1 MELLHNDRVDI
12 RLYSP
17 QALAFLGDAVYEILV
32 RERIVHKANMPVN
45 KLHLQA
51 VEQVRASYQSR
62 AYAVIEPMLDEEE
75 LAALKRGRNIS
86 SIKPPKNG
94 NMTDYRR
101 ATGLECLFGY
111 LYLQGKIERIN
122 QLFAEIESQLE
133 PNEETKAKQIEKSM
147 DGNFPSMLFLP
158 CFFKNQ

>member
-1 MELLHNDRVDI
+1 MLTTESLNNEKVDI

-32 RERIVHKANMPVN
+32 RERIVHRANMPVN

-51 VEQVRASYQSR
+51 VEQVRASYQSK
-62 AYAVIEPMLDEEE
+62 AYAVVEPVLTEEE
-75 LAALKRGRNIS
+75 LAALRRGRNIS

-94 NMTDYRR
+94 TMQDYRR

-111 LYLQGKIERIN
+111 LYLKGEIQRIN
-122 QLFAEIESQLE
+122 ELF
-133 PNEETKAKQIEKSM
+133 
-147 DGNFPSMLFLP
+147 
-158 CFFKNQ
+158 

>member
-1 MELLHNDRVDI
+1 MLTTESLNNEKVDI

-32 RERIVHKANMPVN
+32 RERIVHRANMPVN

-51 VEQVRASYQSR
+51 VEQVRASYQSK
-62 AYAVIEPMLDEEE
+62 AYAVVEPVLTEEE

-94 NMTDYRR
+94 TMQDYRR

-111 LYLQGKIERIN
+111 LYLKGEIQRIN
-122 QLFAEIESQLE
+122 E
-133 PNEETKAKQIEKSM
+133 
-147 DGNFPSMLFLP
+147 LFLTIEEHLE
-158 CFFKNQ
+158 QGE

>member
-1 MELLHNDRVDI
+1 MLTTESLNNEKVDI

-32 RERIVHKANMPVN
+32 RERIVHRANMPVN

-51 VEQVRASYQSR
+51 VEQVRASYQSK
-62 AYAVIEPMLDEEE
+62 AYAVVEPVLTEEE

-94 NMTDYRR
+94 TMQDYRR

-111 LYLQGKIERIN
+111 LYLKGEIQRIN
-122 QLFAEIESQLE
+122 E
-133 PNEETKAKQIEKSM
+133 
-147 DGNFPSMLFLP
+147 LFLMIEEHLELGE
-158 CFFKNQ
+158 

>member
-1 MELLHNDRVDI
+1 MLTTESLNNEKVDI

-32 RERIVHKANMPVN
+32 RERIVHRANMPVN

-51 VEQVRASYQSR
+51 VEQVRASYQSK
-62 AYAVIEPMLDEEE
+62 AYAVVEPVLTEEE

-94 NMTDYRR
+94 TMQDYRR

-111 LYLQGKIERIN
+111 LYLKGKIQRIN
-122 QLFAEIESQLE
+122 E
-133 PNEETKAKQIEKSM
+133 
-147 DGNFPSMLFLP
+147 LFLMIEEHLE
-158 CFFKNQ
+158 QGE

>member
-1 MELLHNDRVDI
+1 MLTTESLNNEKVDI

-32 RERIVHKANMPVN
+32 RERIVHRANMPVN

-51 VEQVRASYQSR
+51 VEQVRASYQSK
-62 AYAVIEPMLDEEE
+62 AYAVVEPVLTEEE

-94 NMTDYRR
+94 TMQDYRR

-111 LYLQGKIERIN
+111 LYLKGEIQRIN
-122 QLFAEIESQLE
+122 E
-133 PNEETKAKQIEKSM
+133 
-147 DGNFPSMLFLP
+147 LFLMIEEHLE
-158 CFFKNQ
+158 QGG

>member
-1 MELLHNDRVDI
+1 MLTTESLNNEKVDI

-32 RERIVHKANMPVN
+32 RERIVHRANMPVN

-51 VEQVRASYQSR
+51 VEQVKASYQSK
-62 AYAVIEPMLDEEE
+62 AYAVVEPVLTEEE

-94 NMTDYRR
+94 TMQDYRR

-111 LYLQGKIERIN
+111 LYLKGEIQRIN
-122 QLFAEIESQLE
+122 E
-133 PNEETKAKQIEKSM
+133 
-147 DGNFPSMLFLP
+147 LFLMIEEHLE
-158 CFFKNQ
+158 QGE

>member
-1 MELLHNDRVDI
+1 MLTTESLNNEKVDI

-32 RERIVHKANMPVN
+32 RERIVHRANMPVN

-51 VEQVRASYQSR
+51 VEQVRASYQSK
-62 AYAVIEPMLDEEE
+62 AYAVVEPVLTEEE
-75 LAALKRGRNIS
+75 LAALRRGRNIS

-94 NMTDYRR
+94 TMQDYRR

-111 LYLQGKIERIN
+111 LYLKGEIQKIGR
-122 QLFAEIESQLE
+122 AHV
-133 PNEETKAKQIEKSM
+133 
-147 DGNFPSMLFLP
+147 
-158 CFFKNQ
+158 

>member
-1 MELLHNDRVDI
+1 MLTTESLNNETVDI

-32 RERIVHKANMPVN
+32 RERIVHRANMPVN

-51 VEQVRASYQSR
+51 VEQVRASYQSK
-62 AYAVIEPMLDEEE
+62 AYAVVEPVLTEEE

-94 NMTDYRR
+94 TMQDYRR

-111 LYLQGKIERIN
+111 LYLKGEIQRIN
-122 QLFAEIESQLE
+122 E
-133 PNEETKAKQIEKSM
+133 
-147 DGNFPSMLFLP
+147 LFLMIEEHLE
-158 CFFKNQ
+158 QGE

>member
-1 MELLHNDRVDI
+1 MELLHNDRVDL

-133 PNEETKAKQIEKSM
+133 PNEETKAK
-147 DGNFPSMLFLP
+147 
-158 CFFKNQ
+158 

>member
-1 MELLHNDRVDI
+1 MLTTESLNNEKVDI

-32 RERIVHKANMPVN
+32 RERIVHRANMPVN

-51 VEQVRASYQSR
+51 VEQVRASYQSK
-62 AYAVIEPMLDEEE
+62 AYAVVEPVLTKEE

-94 NMTDYRR
+94 TMQDYRR

-111 LYLQGKIERIN
+111 LYLKGEIQRIN
-122 QLFAEIESQLE
+122 E
-133 PNEETKAKQIEKSM
+133 
-147 DGNFPSMLFLP
+147 LFLMIEEHLE
-158 CFFKNQ
+158 QGE

>member
-1 MELLHNDRVDI
+1 MLTTESLNNEKVDI

-32 RERIVHKANMPVN
+32 RERIVHRANMPVN

-51 VEQVRASYQSR
+51 VEPVRASYQSK
-62 AYAVIEPMLDEEE
+62 AYAVVEPVLTEEE

-94 NMTDYRR
+94 TMQDYRR

-111 LYLQGKIERIN
+111 LYLKGEIQRIN
-122 QLFAEIESQLE
+122 E
-133 PNEETKAKQIEKSM
+133 
-147 DGNFPSMLFLP
+147 LFLMIEEHLE
-158 CFFKNQ
+158 QGE

>member
-1 MELLHNDRVDI
+1 MLTTESLNNEKVDI

-32 RERIVHKANMPVN
+32 RERIVHRANMPVN

-51 VEQVRASYQSR
+51 VEQVRASYQSK
-62 AYAVIEPMLDEEE
+62 AYAVVEPVLTEEE

-86 SIKPPKNG
+86 SIKPPRNG
-94 NMTDYRR
+94 TMQDYRR

-111 LYLQGKIERIN
+111 LYLKGEIQRIN
-122 QLFAEIESQLE
+122 E
-133 PNEETKAKQIEKSM
+133 
-147 DGNFPSMLFLP
+147 LFLMIEEHLE
-158 CFFKNQ
+158 QGE

>member
-1 MELLHNDRVDI
+1 MLTTESLNNEKVDI

-32 RERIVHKANMPVN
+32 RERIVHRANMPVN

-51 VEQVRASYQSR
+51 VKQVRASYQSK
-62 AYAVIEPMLDEEE
+62 AYAVVEPVLTEEE

-94 NMTDYRR
+94 TMQDYRR

-111 LYLQGKIERIN
+111 LYLKGEIQRIN
-122 QLFAEIESQLE
+122 E
-133 PNEETKAKQIEKSM
+133 
-147 DGNFPSMLFLP
+147 LFLMIEEHLE
-158 CFFKNQ
+158 QGE

>member
-1 MELLHNDRVDI
+1 MLTTESLNNEKVDI

-32 RERIVHKANMPVN
+32 RERIVHRANMPVN

-51 VEQVRASYQSR
+51 VEQVRASYQSK
-62 AYAVIEPMLDEEE
+62 AYAVVEPVLTEEE

-94 NMTDYRR
+94 TMQDYRR

-111 LYLQGKIERIN
+111 LYLKGEIQRIN
-122 QLFAEIESQLE
+122 ELF
-133 PNEETKAKQIEKSM
+133 
-147 DGNFPSMLFLP
+147 
-158 CFFKNQ
+158 

>member
-1 MELLHNDRVDI
+1 MLTTESLNNEKVDI

-32 RERIVHKANMPVN
+32 RERIVHRANMPVN

-51 VEQVRASYQSR
+51 VEQVRASYQSK
-62 AYAVIEPMLDEEE
+62 AYAVVEPVLTEEE

-86 SIKPPKNG
+86 SIRPPKNG
-94 NMTDYRR
+94 TMQDYRR

-111 LYLQGKIERIN
+111 LYLKGEIQRIN
-122 QLFAEIESQLE
+122 E
-133 PNEETKAKQIEKSM
+133 
-147 DGNFPSMLFLP
+147 LFLMIEEHLE
-158 CFFKNQ
+158 QGE

>member
-1 MELLHNDRVDI
+1 MLTTESLNNEKVDI

-32 RERIVHKANMPVN
+32 RERIVHRANMPVN

-51 VEQVRASYQSR
+51 VEQVRASYQSK
-62 AYAVIEPMLDEEE
+62 AYAVLEPVLTEEE

-94 NMTDYRR
+94 TMQDYRR

-111 LYLQGKIERIN
+111 LYLKGEIQRIN
-122 QLFAEIESQLE
+122 E
-133 PNEETKAKQIEKSM
+133 
-147 DGNFPSMLFLP
+147 LFLMIEEHLE
-158 CFFKNQ
+158 QGE

>member
-1 MELLHNDRVDI
+1 MLTTENLNNEKVDI

-32 RERIVHKANMPVN
+32 RERIVHRANMPVH

-51 VEQVRASYQSR
+51 VEQVRASYQSK
-62 AYAVIEPMLDEEE
+62 AYAVVEPVLTEEE

-94 NMTDYRR
+94 TMQDYRR

-111 LYLQGKIERIN
+111 LYLKGEIQRIN
-122 QLFAEIESQLE
+122 E
-133 PNEETKAKQIEKSM
+133 
-147 DGNFPSMLFLP
+147 LFLMIEEHLE
-158 CFFKNQ
+158 QGE

>member
-1 MELLHNDRVDI
+1 MLTTESLNNEKVDI

-32 RERIVHKANMPVN
+32 RERIVHRANMPVN

-51 VEQVRASYQSR
+51 VEQVRASYQSK
-62 AYAVIEPMLDEEE
+62 AYAVVEAVLTEEE

-94 NMTDYRR
+94 TMQDYRR

-111 LYLQGKIERIN
+111 LYLKGEIQRIN
-122 QLFAEIESQLE
+122 E
-133 PNEETKAKQIEKSM
+133 
-147 DGNFPSMLFLP
+147 LFLMIEEHLE
-158 CFFKNQ
+158 QGE

>member
-1 MELLHNDRVDI
+1 MLTTESLNNEKVDV

-32 RERIVHKANMPVN
+32 RERIVHRANMPVN

-51 VEQVRASYQSR
+51 VEQVRASYQSK
-62 AYAVIEPMLDEEE
+62 AYAVVEPVLTEEE

-94 NMTDYRR
+94 TMQDYRR

-111 LYLQGKIERIN
+111 LYLKGEIQRIN
-122 QLFAEIESQLE
+122 E
-133 PNEETKAKQIEKSM
+133 
-147 DGNFPSMLFLP
+147 LFLMIEEHLE
-158 CFFKNQ
+158 QGE

>member
-1 MELLHNDRVDI
+1 MLTTESLNNEKVDI
-12 RLYSP
+12 RVYSP

-32 RERIVHKANMPVN
+32 RERIVHRANMPVN

-51 VEQVRASYQSR
+51 VEQVRASYQSK
-62 AYAVIEPMLDEEE
+62 AYAVVEPVLTEEE

-94 NMTDYRR
+94 TMQDYRR

-111 LYLQGKIERIN
+111 LYLKGEIQRIN
-122 QLFAEIESQLE
+122 E
-133 PNEETKAKQIEKSM
+133 
-147 DGNFPSMLFLP
+147 LFLMIEEHLE
-158 CFFKNQ
+158 QGE

>member
-1 MELLHNDRVDI
+1 MLTTESLNNEKVDI

-32 RERIVHKANMPVN
+32 RERIVHRANMPVN

-51 VEQVRASYQSR
+51 VEQVRASYQSK
-62 AYAVIEPMLDEEE
+62 AYAVVEPVLTEEE

-94 NMTDYRR
+94 TMQDYRR
-101 ATGLECLFGY
+101 ATGLECLYGY
-111 LYLQGKIERIN
+111 LYLKGEIQRIN
-122 QLFAEIESQLE
+122 E
-133 PNEETKAKQIEKSM
+133 
-147 DGNFPSMLFLP
+147 LFLMIEEHLE
-158 CFFKNQ
+158 QGE

>member
-1 MELLHNDRVDI
+1 MLTTESLNNEKVDI

-32 RERIVHKANMPVN
+32 RERIVHRANMPVN

-51 VEQVRASYQSR
+51 VEQVRASYQSK
-62 AYAVIEPMLDEEE
+62 AYAVVEPVHTEEE

-94 NMTDYRR
+94 TMQDYRR

-111 LYLQGKIERIN
+111 LYLKGEIQRIN
-122 QLFAEIESQLE
+122 E
-133 PNEETKAKQIEKSM
+133 
-147 DGNFPSMLFLP
+147 LFLMIEEHLE
-158 CFFKNQ
+158 QGE

>member
-1 MELLHNDRVDI
+1 MLTTESLNNEKVDI

-17 QALAFLGDAVYEILV
+17 QALAFLVDAVYEILV
-32 RERIVHKANMPVN
+32 RERIVHRANMPVN

-51 VEQVRASYQSR
+51 VEQVRASYHSK
-62 AYAVIEPMLDEEE
+62 AYAVVEPVLTEEE

-94 NMTDYRR
+94 TMQDYRR

-111 LYLQGKIERIN
+111 LYLKGEIQRIN
-122 QLFAEIESQLE
+122 E
-133 PNEETKAKQIEKSM
+133 
-147 DGNFPSMLFLP
+147 LFLMIEEHLE
-158 CFFKNQ
+158 QGE

>member
-1 MELLHNDRVDI
+1 MLTTESLNNEKVDI

-32 RERIVHKANMPVN
+32 RERIVHRANMPVN

-51 VEQVRASYQSR
+51 VEQVRASYQSK
-62 AYAVIEPMLDEEE
+62 AYAVVEPVLTEEE
-75 LAALKRGRNIS
+75 LAALRRGRNIS

-94 NMTDYRR
+94 TMQDYRR

-111 LYLQGKIERIN
+111 LYLKGGIQRIN
-122 QLFAEIESQLE
+122 E
-133 PNEETKAKQIEKSM
+133 
-147 DGNFPSMLFLP
+147 LFLMIEEHLE
-158 CFFKNQ
+158 QGE

>member
-1 MELLHNDRVDI
+1 MLTTERLNNEKVDI

-32 RERIVHKANMPVN
+32 RERIVHRANMPVN

-51 VEQVRASYQSR
+51 VEQVRASYQSK
-62 AYAVIEPMLDEEE
+62 AYAVVEPVLTEEE

-94 NMTDYRR
+94 TMQDYRR

-111 LYLQGKIERIN
+111 LYLKGEIQRIN
-122 QLFAEIESQLE
+122 E
-133 PNEETKAKQIEKSM
+133 
-147 DGNFPSMLFLP
+147 LFLMIEEHLE
-158 CFFKNQ
+158 QGE

>member
-1 MELLHNDRVDI
+1 MLTTESLNNEKVDI

-32 RERIVHKANMPVN
+32 RERIVHRANMPVN

-51 VEQVRASYQSR
+51 VEQVRASYQSK
-62 AYAVIEPMLDEEE
+62 AYAVVEPVLTEEE

-94 NMTDYRR
+94 TMQDYRR

-111 LYLQGKIERIN
+111 LYLKGEIQRIN
-122 QLFAEIESQLE
+122 E
-133 PNEETKAKQIEKSM
+133 
-147 DGNFPSMLFLP
+147 LFLMIEEHLE
-158 CFFKNQ
+158 

>member
-1 MELLHNDRVDI
+1 MLTTESLNNEKVDI

-32 RERIVHKANMPVN
+32 RERIVHRANMPVN

-51 VEQVRASYQSR
+51 VE
-62 AYAVIEPMLDEEE
+62 
-75 LAALKRGRNIS
+75 LAALRRGRNIS

-94 NMTDYRR
+94 TMQDYRR

-111 LYLQGKIERIN
+111 LYLKGEIQRIN
-122 QLFAEIESQLE
+122 E
-133 PNEETKAKQIEKSM
+133 
-147 DGNFPSMLFLP
+147 LFLMI
-158 CFFKNQ
+158 

>member
-1 MELLHNDRVDI
+1 MLTTESLNNEKVDI

-32 RERIVHKANMPVN
+32 RERIVHRANMPVN

-51 VEQVRASYQSR
+51 VEQVRASYQSK
-62 AYAVIEPMLDEEE
+62 AYAVVEPVLTEEE

-94 NMTDYRR
+94 TMQDYRR

-111 LYLQGKIERIN
+111 LYLKGEIQRIN
-122 QLFAEIESQLE
+122 ELFLMIEEQLE
-133 PNEETKAKQIEKSM
+133 QGE
-147 DGNFPSMLFLP
+147 
-158 CFFKNQ
+158 

>member
-1 MELLHNDRVDI
+1 MLTTESLNNEKVDI

-32 RERIVHKANMPVN
+32 REWIVHRANMPVN

-51 VEQVRASYQSR
+51 VEQVRASYQSK
-62 AYAVIEPMLDEEE
+62 AYAVVEPVLTEEE

-94 NMTDYRR
+94 TMQDYRR

-111 LYLQGKIERIN
+111 LYLKGEIQRIN
-122 QLFAEIESQLE
+122 E
-133 PNEETKAKQIEKSM
+133 
-147 DGNFPSMLFLP
+147 LFLMIEEHLE
-158 CFFKNQ
+158 QGE

>member
-1 MELLHNDRVDI
+1 MLTTESLNNEKVDI

-32 RERIVHKANMPVN
+32 RERIVHRANMPVN

-51 VEQVRASYQSR
+51 VEQVRASYQSK
-62 AYAVIEPMLDEEE
+62 AYAVVEPVLTEEE

-94 NMTDYRR
+94 TMQDYRR

-111 LYLQGKIERIN
+111 LYLKGEIQRIN
-122 QLFAEIESQLE
+122 
-133 PNEETKAKQIEKSM
+133 K
-147 DGNFPSMLFLP
+147 LFLMIEEHLE
-158 CFFKNQ
+158 QGE

>member
-45 KLHLQA
+45 
-51 VEQVRASYQSR
+51 
-62 AYAVIEPMLDEEE
+62 EPMLDEEE

-133 PNEETKAKQIEKSM
+133 PNEEIKAK
-147 DGNFPSMLFLP
+147 
-158 CFFKNQ
+158 

>member
-1 MELLHNDRVDI
+1 MLTTESLNNEKVDI

-32 RERIVHKANMPVN
+32 RERIVHRANMPVN

-51 VEQVRASYQSR
+51 VEQVRASYQSK
-62 AYAVIEPMLDEEE
+62 AYAVVEPVLTEEE
-75 LAALKRGRNIS
+75 LAALRRGRNIS

-94 NMTDYRR
+94 TMQDYRR

-111 LYLQGKIERIN
+111 LYLKGEIQRIN
-122 QLFAEIESQLE
+122 ELFFMIEEHLE
-133 PNEETKAKQIEKSM
+133 QGE
-147 DGNFPSMLFLP
+147 
-158 CFFKNQ
+158 

>member
-1 MELLHNDRVDI
+1 MLTTESLNNEKVDI
-12 RLYSP
+12 SLYSP

-32 RERIVHKANMPVN
+32 RERIVHRANMPVN

-51 VEQVRASYQSR
+51 VEHVRASYQSK
-62 AYAVIEPMLDEEE
+62 AYAVVEPVLTEEE

-94 NMTDYRR
+94 TMQDYRR

-111 LYLQGKIERIN
+111 LYLKGEIQRIN
-122 QLFAEIESQLE
+122 E
-133 PNEETKAKQIEKSM
+133 
-147 DGNFPSMLFLP
+147 LFLMIEEHLE
-158 CFFKNQ
+158 QGE

>member
-1 MELLHNDRVDI
+1 MLTTESLNNEKVDI

-32 RERIVHKANMPVN
+32 RERIVHRANMPVN

-51 VEQVRASYQSR
+51 VEQVRASYQSK
-62 AYAVIEPMLDEEE
+62 AYAVVEPVLTEEE

-94 NMTDYRR
+94 TMQDYRR

-111 LYLQGKIERIN
+111 LYLKG
-122 QLFAEIESQLE
+122 EIH
-133 PNEETKAKQIEKSM
+133 
-147 DGNFPSMLFLP
+147 
-158 CFFKNQ
+158 